1 MSAHPSPWPA
11 ALTSAGLAV
20 VIAVVLS
27 LGLGAVTSLADAGSD
42 PASGA
47 SGAPGVDGSAGADG
61 QDGADGRDG
70 IDGRDGTNGAVGPS
84 GPAGAAGRDGADGI
98 DGRDGADG
106 ADGATG
112 ATGATGAAGAPG
124 AAGVPGAP
132 GASGATGPSG
142 PAGDDALISAVSFS
156 IVSAGGGA
164 PTTAL
169 HAPLGPGRYL
179 VSVSWT
185 SIQAEY
191 PAGPSADVIECHI
204 GTLSGGAF
212 TSLTRVAS
220 MPVVEFDTLQSGP
233 TFTVF
238 RKSGTTGFGV
248 IELASE
254 AQVGFTC
261 AGSGIGGEFRGAGLW
276 GFVSAVW
283 RAS

>member
-1 MSAHPSPWPA
+1 MSSHPSPWPA
-11 ALTSAGLAV
+11 ALVSAGLGV

-27 LGLGAVTSLADAGSD
+27 LGLVAVTAPADAGSH
-42 PASGA
+42 P
-47 SGAPGVDGSAGADG
+47 SAGAP
-61 QDGADGRDG
+61 GADGRDG
-70 IDGRDGTNGAVGPS
+70 VDGRDGADGAAGAAGAMGSPGPT
-84 GPAGAAGRDGADGI
+84 GAAGRDGADGL

-112 ATGATGAAGAPG
+112 ATGATGPPG
-124 AAGVPGAP
+124 AAGAP

-164 PTTAL
+164 PSTAL

-191 PAGPSADVIECHI
+191 PAGPSPDVIECHI

-212 TSLTRVAS
+212 ASLARVAS
-220 MPVVEFDTLQSGP
+220 MPVVEFDILQSGP

-248 IELASE
+248 IELAGE
-254 AQVGFTC
+254 AQLGFTC

>member
-11 ALTSAGLAV
+11 ALTSAGLGV

-27 LGLGAVTSLADAGSD
+27 LGLGAVTAPADADSH
-42 PASGA
+42 P
-47 SGAPGVDGSAGADG
+47 PAGAT
-61 QDGADGRDG
+61 GADGRDG
-70 IDGRDGTNGAVGPS
+70 RDGVDGRDGADGAAGADGAMGPP
-84 GPAGAAGRDGADGI
+84 GPTGAAGRDGADGL

-112 ATGATGAAGAPG
+112 ATGAAGPPGATGAPG
-124 AAGVPGAP
+124 APGTP

-156 IVSAGGGA
+156 TVSAGGGA
-164 PTTAL
+164 PSTAL

-204 GTLSGGAF
+204 GTLAGGAF
-212 TSLTRVAS
+212 APLTRVAS
-220 MPVVEFDTLQSGP
+220 MPVVEFDILQSGP

-248 IELASE
+248 IELAGE
-254 AQVGFTC
+254 AQLGFTC
-261 AGSGIGGEFRGAGLW
+261 AGSGIGGELRGAGLW